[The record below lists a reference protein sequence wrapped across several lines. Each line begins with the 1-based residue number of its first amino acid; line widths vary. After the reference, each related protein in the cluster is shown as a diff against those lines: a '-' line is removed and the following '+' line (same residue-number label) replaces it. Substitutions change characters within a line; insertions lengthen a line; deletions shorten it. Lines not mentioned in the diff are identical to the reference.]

1 MARAKRALS
10 REPAGRASGEIATA
24 RRAKRARWP
33 ILAGTAELQEASPV
47 RILIVGAGSTGGYF
61 GARLMQ
67 AGRDVT
73 FLVRPERAAALRE
86 TGLQVV
92 SPLGNFSVAPRL
104 VLAGELDKPF
114 DIVLVTV
121 KAFGLPA
128 AIEDFAAA
136 VGPDTLILPV
146 LNGMKHIDDLQ
157 ARFGAERVVGGVC
170 RVSTQLDAQGRIL
183 HLSPLHELVYGEL
196 GGSHSARVEALHAF
210 MSDAGFDTRLSMRI
224 VQELWNKWIL
234 LATLG
239 GICVLARGTVGEIA
253 ASDGGADFV
262 RAFLAEAVA
271 VAAAADHA
279 PSLPVVDGTL
289 ALLTTAGSPLTSS
302 MYRDLMAGDRVEVD
316 QVLGDLRARARRAN
330 VAAPLISAAFI
341 QLDVYQRRRD
351 AR

>member
-1 MARAKRALS
+1 M
-10 REPAGRASGEIATA
+10 
-24 RRAKRARWP
+24 
-33 ILAGTAELQEASPV
+33 

-73 FLVRPERAAALRE
+73 FLVRPARAAALRA
-86 TGLQVV
+86 TGLQIV
-92 SPLGNFSVAPRL
+92 SPLGDFGVVPK
-104 VLAGELDKPF
+104 LALASEVDKPF

-121 KAFGLPA
+121 KAFALPA

-170 RVSTQLDAQGRIL
+170 RVSTQLDAKGRIL
-183 HLSPLHELVYGEL
+183 HLSPVHELIYGEL
-196 GGSHSARVEALHAF
+196 DGRDSARIEALHAF
-210 MSDAGFDTRLSMRI
+210 LSDAGFDARLSTHI

-239 GICVLARGTVGEIA
+239 GICALARGTVGEIA
-253 ASDGGADFV
+253 ATDGGADFV
-262 RAFLAEAVA
+262 RDFFAEAVA
-271 VAAAADHA
+271 VASAAGHA
-279 PSLPVVDGTL
+279 PRPQVIDGTL
-289 ALLTTAGSPLTSS
+289 ALLTAAGSPLTSS
-302 MYRDLMAGDRVEVD
+302 MYRDLTAGDRVEVD

-330 VAAPLISAAFI
+330 VATPLISAAFI